1 MPVKV
6 TNPLH
11 LIQNLRVEYHNGPF
25 LSMTPGHSTA
35 FVICVSRAGP
45 VGLEELT
52 LSEPQLETLYR
63 GGCLEGEGYT
73 LRGVTNAQ
81 MAAAPQFQGFEMA
94 PPACVQVWGMSSD
107 GFGQFTLY
115 VPEDPQQQCVHVPVY
130 YCVERSD
137 SGMCIRLTSSE
148 GYTDGDLMYR
158 IETHLPIPIPASEL
172 EREIPLRPGAQPFV
186 EPRAE
191 CREQYVLKQ
200 A

>member
-11 LIQNLRVEYHNGPF
+11 LIQNLRVEYNNGPL

-35 FVICVSRAGP
+35 FVICISRKGP
-45 VGLEELT
+45 VGLEELK
-52 LSEPQLETLYR
+52 LSERQLEALYR

-107 GFGQFTLY
+107 GYDQFTLY
-115 VPEDPQQQCVHVPVY
+115 VPENPELQCVRVPVY
-130 YCVERSD
+130 YLVERSD
-137 SGMCIRLTSSE
+137 NGMRICLTSSE
-148 GYTDGDLMYR
+148 GYADGDLTYR
-158 IETHLPIPIPASEL
+158 VEAHLPIPIPASEL
-172 EREIPLRPGAQPFV
+172 EREIPLRPGVQPVV
-186 EPRAE
+186 EPRPE
-191 CREQYVLKQ
+191 CRGQYVLK
-200 A
+200 